1 MEGCI
6 FLTPGPASQ
15 TIVLILVKTFED
27 TEMNQEFTLREGV
40 ELNLADV
47 EKIAIGLKSLAAYSM
62 LAYEHDDDPQDLEEV
77 VQEGLDA
84 IDRLFNC

>member
-1 MEGCI
+1 MSDEC
-6 FLTPGPASQ
+6 Q
-15 TIVLILVKTFED
+15 
-27 TEMNQEFTLREGV
+27 LREGV

-47 EKIAIGLKSLAAYSM
+47 EKIALGLKSLATYSM
-62 LAYEHDDDPQDLEEV
+62 LAYEHDDDPEDLDEI